1 MSTKWYYND
10 EMTSAFRM
18 DGAGIIFCY
27 DRRVKPPHGEVD
39 RLIVPDYILKEMEL
53 EFETL
58 KESEAS

>member
-1 MSTKWYYND
+1 
-10 EMTSAFRM
+10 M

-39 RLIVPDYILKEMEL
+39 RLIVPDYILKEMEA